1 LARAE
6 YPRLA
11 TTIVPGY
18 CKSGFPPIALSNVAF
33 GAKFGLREPACSVP
47 VMTARATTRIAGRH
61 YQSRRPVQIEIS
73 QDKITSVR
81 DLAEPASGP
90 SWLPWIAPG
99 FVDLQI
105 NGCGGQEFSSAD
117 LTSEKV
123 AQIARRQAAFGVT
136 QFCPTVTTAG
146 FDTIVHS
153 LRTIVE
159 ACERFSD
166 VALWV
171 AGIHLEGPYIAR
183 EDGPRGAHPLQ
194 HCRFPCWD
202 EFQRFQE
209 AAQGNIRILTLAA
222 EFPESPE
229 FIARV
234 AQSGVV
240 VAIGHTGAN
249 SAQIRA
255 AVDAGARLSTHLG
268 NGAHRMLRR
277 HPNYIWDQLAEDRLM
292 ASLIVDGHHLPPEV
306 VQTIVRA
313 KTPQRCILVS
323 DLSGLAGLPVGRYAT
338 QLCELDILP
347 DGRLVIA
354 GQDQLLAGASQ
365 PIGVGV
371 ANVMRF
377 AGVELDTAVDMA
389 SRHPLELLG
398 RQPGRL
404 QSGDPANLVLFDLHD
419 GPDGRVACLDVRE
432 TLCHGE
438 RVFTAGGNDAL

>member
-1 LARAE
+1 
-6 YPRLA
+6 
-11 TTIVPGY
+11 
-18 CKSGFPPIALSNVAF
+18 
-33 GAKFGLREPACSVP
+33 
-47 VMTARATTRIAGRH
+47 
-61 YQSRRPVQIEIS
+61 
-73 QDKITSVR
+73 
-81 DLAEPASGP
+81 
-90 SWLPWIAPG
+90 
-99 FVDLQI
+99 VDLQS
-105 NGCGGQEFSSAD
+105 NGYGGQEFSAPD

-123 AQIARRQAAFGVT
+123 AQIARQQAAFGVT

-159 ACERFSD
+159 ACDSFSD
-166 VALWV
+166 VAHSV

-183 EDGPRGAHPLQ
+183 EDGPRGAHPLE
-194 HCRFPCWD
+194 HCRAPCWD
-202 EFQRFQE
+202 EFQRFQD
-209 AAQGNIRILTLAA
+209 AAKGGIRMLTLAA
-222 EFPESPE
+222 EYPESPA

-234 AQSGVV
+234 AESGVV
-240 VAIGHTGAN
+240 VAIGHT
-249 SAQIRA
+249 SADSTQIRA

-277 HPNYIWDQLAEDRLM
+277 HPNYLWDQLAEDRLM

-313 KTPQRCILVS
+313 KTPKRCILVS

-338 QLCELDILP
+338 QMCELEILP

-377 AGVELDTAVDMA
+377 AGVDLATAVDMA
-389 SRHPLELLG
+389 SRHPAELLG
-398 RQPGRL
+398 LRPGQL
-404 QSGDPANLVLFDLHD
+404 QAGDPADLVLFDLRD
-419 GPDGRVACLDVRE
+419 SSDGRLARLEIRATVCQ
-432 TLCHGE
+432 GE
-438 RVFTAGGNDAL
+438 RVYTAGKHSAVSDI